1 MRTSDLFWLALSALW
16 RQKARTGLTTLGVVL
31 GACMLAFSLSIGQG
45 VKEAL
50 RRQFRAND
58 NLRRV
63 QIYPGYGE
71 RADEAGVP
79 PEAIAVKGEMSE
91 ERRARLRQQLVVN
104 WHNTNT
110 RRAPVPLNHAMLDRL
125 ARIGHVESVVPNFF
139 EQGRLHLAGKSLG
152 VSVRPVAV

>member
-63 QIYPGYGE
+63 QIMV
-71 RADEAGVP
+71 DV
-79 PEAIAVKGEMSE
+79 
-91 ERRARLRQQLVVN
+91 
-104 WHNTNT
+104 T
-110 RRAPVPLNHAMLDRL
+110 RVQAN
-125 ARIGHVESVVPNFF
+125 
-139 EQGRLHLAGKSLG
+139 
-152 VSVRPVAV
+152 